1 MSYLIGIDSGTSG
14 TKTVLFTEMGEIV
27 ASETVEYPLYQ
38 ERNGWGE
45 QEPEDWW
52 NAARDSIR
60 AVLTRGEPHNIGIAS
75 LLV

>member
-14 TKTVLFTEMGEIV
+14 TKTVLFKETGEIV

-60 AVLTRGEPHNIGIAS
+60 AVLTRDGADIEDRKS
-75 LLV
+75 VV